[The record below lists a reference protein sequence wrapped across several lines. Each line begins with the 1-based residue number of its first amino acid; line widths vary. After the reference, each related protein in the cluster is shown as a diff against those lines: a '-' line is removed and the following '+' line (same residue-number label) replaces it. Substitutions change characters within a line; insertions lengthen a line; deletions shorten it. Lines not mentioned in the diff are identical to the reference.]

1 MSSQENPLMLLVEH
15 EEAISKLY
23 NAYAV
28 KFPDHEEFWATLAW
42 EELDHAERIRQL
54 AQYIEQGHVRFD
66 AEKFKPIVIKTSMEY
81 VAKELASAESKDVSM
96 KKALAVALNIEKAII
111 DGQVFEA
118 FKGHTA
124 EARDFIREC
133 EKNFEEHYRV
143 VQEMWSTHRSFS

>member
-1 MSSQENPLMLLVEH
+1 MSPQQSPLALLIEH

-42 EELDHAERIRQL
+42 EELDHAERLRQL
-54 AQYIEQGHVRFD
+54 SQHIEEGHARFD
-66 AEKFKPIVIKTSMEY
+66 AEKFRPVVIKTSMEY
-81 VAKELASAESKDVSM
+81 IAKELASAESQDITM

-118 FKGHTA
+118 FRGHTA
-124 EARDFIREC
+124 ETREFIRDC
-133 EKNFEEHYRV
+133 VKNFEEHYRA
-143 VQEMWSTHRSFS
+143 VQDMWSTHRSFS